1 MGILF
6 PGPWQAPEE
15 GSAHVLRVW
24 AAGLSPHELAASPLV
39 VATCSH
45 CDDVV
50 LALGPGRWAFVEATA
65 TAATPPARDA
75 WLIRRLS
82 SLAEVTAA
90 MADHA
95 AGAAARE
102 SSSRELG

>member
-1 MGILF
+1 MGIHF
-6 PGPWQAPEE
+6 PGPWQAPTE
-15 GSAHVLRVW
+15 GSAHVLQTW

-50 LALGPGRWAFVEATA
+50 LALGPGRWAFVEASSS
-65 TAATPPARDA
+65 PAGPGR

-82 SLAEVTAA
+82 SLAEVATA
-90 MADHA
+90 MSDHA
-95 AGAAARE
+95 GLAAAHARATHDPD
-102 SSSRELG
+102 